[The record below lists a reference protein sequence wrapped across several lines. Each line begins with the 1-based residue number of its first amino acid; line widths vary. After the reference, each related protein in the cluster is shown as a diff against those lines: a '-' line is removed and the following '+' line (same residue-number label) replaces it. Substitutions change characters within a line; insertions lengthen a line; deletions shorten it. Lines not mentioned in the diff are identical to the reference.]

1 MFKRDWLNYFPTLPE
16 ITDNDTVFQ
25 SWDTASK
32 IGLQNDRSVGT
43 TRLYKDGFYY
53 PIVLVR
59 KKLNYPDLKALM
71 LEQAR
76 QHNQWIILIEDTGV
90 GTGLIADLRTEELDA
105 IDISATQSKE
115 TRAHIQT
122 PKFASGRVLFPKSA
136 PWLADCRATNKL
148 RIQRQSG

>member
-1 MFKRDWLNYFPTLPE
+1 
-16 ITDNDTVFQ
+16 
-25 SWDTASK
+25 
-32 IGLQNDRSVGT
+32 
-43 TRLYKDGFYY
+43 
-53 PIVLVR
+53 
-59 KKLNYPDLKALM
+59 M

-136 PWLADCRATNKL
+136 PWLADLEAELLAFPAGRYDDQVDPIVQAL
-148 RIQRQSG
+148 AYDQVERGGVSYIQVYSQRRDRGSPWLYGRW